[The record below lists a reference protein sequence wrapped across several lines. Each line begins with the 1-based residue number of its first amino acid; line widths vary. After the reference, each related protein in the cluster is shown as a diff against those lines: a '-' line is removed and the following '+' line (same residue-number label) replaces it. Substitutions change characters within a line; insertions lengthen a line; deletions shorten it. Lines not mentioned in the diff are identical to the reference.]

1 MTVARDVLESL
12 PQSLYRSLPWAAH
25 TIDSCVKIVA
35 EASRTNN
42 PRRVR
47 AWLDFERAT
56 PSGEEILGCLDNV
69 LHQMTLPGEAFADR
83 VRFAN
88 KIRQEAVDHLR
99 STGAMAAAQSTV
111 DPQAAALADGLMAAL
126 RLHDADLAEHCE
138 ITAELATRLAV
149 TLGLDA
155 ATVARVTLAA
165 RLHDIG
171 KMRIA
176 RSITVKPMPLTAAER
191 AEVQSY
197 PKYGAETLA
206 AMPALAHI
214 AAIVRAQREWF
225 DGHGYPAG
233 TAQEEI
239 PLESRIIAIA
249 DAVHTRTLARP
260 YRKARSSNEAM
271 DDVVAAAGTQ
281 FDPALVEA
289 FAAMLNHRSRIARS
303 A

>member
-1 MTVARDVLESL
+1 M
-12 PQSLYRSLPWAAH
+12 
-25 TIDSCVKIVA
+25 
-35 EASRTNN
+35 AS
-42 PRRVR
+42 
-47 AWLDFERAT
+47 
-56 PSGEEILGCLDNV
+56 
-69 LHQMTLPGEAFADR
+69 
-83 VRFAN
+83 
-88 KIRQEAVDHLR
+88 
-99 STGAMAAAQSTV
+99 AQSAV

-176 RSITVKPMPLTAAER
+176 RSITGKPMPLTAAER

-233 TAQEEI
+233 TAREEI

-249 DAVHTRTLARP
+249 DAFHTMTLARP